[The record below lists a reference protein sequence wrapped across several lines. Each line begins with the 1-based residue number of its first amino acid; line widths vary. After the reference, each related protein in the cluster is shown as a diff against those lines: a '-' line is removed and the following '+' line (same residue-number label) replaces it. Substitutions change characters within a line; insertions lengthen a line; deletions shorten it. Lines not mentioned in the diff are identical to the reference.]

1 LHFLPINYKG
11 KHANGRGQEV
21 QEEKG
26 AGGAGMRAVGGGGG
40 REFLG

>member
-26 AGGAGMRAVGGGGG
+26 AGKGAVAVEEEEGNS
-40 REFLG
+40 

>member
-26 AGGAGMRAVGGGGG
+26 AGKGAVGGGGG